1 MATLADTI
9 EITTQKINSTYL
21 KTLLDNLRGK
31 LVHAVLGCI
40 TDDMVNGSTTIS
52 WSTVLANV
60 LNAPIAKLAMGDN
73 VNASKDLLNAGA
85 LEISQL

>member
-1 MATLADTI
+1 
-9 EITTQKINSTYL
+9 
-21 KTLLDNLRGK
+21 
-31 LVHAVLGCI
+31 
-40 TDDMVNGSTTIS
+40 MVNGSTTIS